1 MTPDEFNA
9 ALVELRMSQR
19 AFAET
24 VGTTHETVNRWAR
37 GKKPIP
43 SWVGRM
49 IPLLKTALAHDD
61 AGRA

>member
-1 MTPDEFNA
+1 MTADEFNA
-9 ALVELRMSQR
+9 ALVELGMSQR
-19 AFAET
+19 AFAGR

-43 SWVGRM
+43 SWVSRM